1 MMEKIKYTPYN
12 PQFKETRFPGEDW
25 SYIAPSWEQM
35 GQVYLDLGA
44 KILMNNGVF
53 DTLVTLAK
61 GGWTWSRTI
70 ADILNIEELASFKL
84 TVYDPSQPGKKL
96 SEPVLE
102 TPLAI
107 PLIGKRVL
115 LFDDVDDTGETLIFS
130 LKYLNN
136 FGAASITTATLFHK
150 PHSKFKPDFFGAET
164 SAWVIF
170 PHERREGLVG
180 LARKWHNQG
189 LDMKTIK
196 DRLLGIGLP
205 EKEIELFLSLEN
217 FS

>member
-1 MMEKIKYTPYN
+1 MGKIKYKPYN
-12 PQFKETRFPGEDW
+12 PKFKETRFDSEDW
-25 SYIAPSWEQM
+25 SYIAPTWEQM

-61 GGWTWSRTI
+61 GGWTWSRTM
-70 ADILNIEELASFKL
+70 ADILKIDELASFKL

-96 SEPVLE
+96 PKPVLE

-115 LFDDVDDTGETLIFS
+115 LFDDVDDTGETLEFS
-130 LKYLNN
+130 LKYLSN
-136 FGAASITTATLFHK
+136 FGALSITTATLFHK

-170 PHERREGLVG
+170 PHERREGIVG
-180 LARKWHNQG
+180 LARKWRNNG

-196 DRLLGIGLP
+196 DRLVEIGLP
-205 EKEIELFLSLEN
+205 EKEIDLFLSLEKID
-217 FS
+217 